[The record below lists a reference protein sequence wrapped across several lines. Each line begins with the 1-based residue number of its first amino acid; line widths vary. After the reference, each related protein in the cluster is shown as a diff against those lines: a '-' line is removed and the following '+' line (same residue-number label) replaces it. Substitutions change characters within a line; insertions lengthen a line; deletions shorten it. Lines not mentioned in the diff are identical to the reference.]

1 MSSFQRRSFQLDS
14 PYCIQTLFVVYR
26 RLDADKILETVKQ
39 LRNRIKERFPEAG
52 LGRVAEDLMVVA
64 GRAASQAEAVAKP
77 FLPFRIG
84 IAVLAMLFLVILGW
98 IIVHL
103 KISTQ
108 IDRFS
113 EFLQALD
120 AALNTVLLV
129 GAGIFSLFTL
139 EVRMKRNR
147 ALKLLHELRSL
158 THIVDMHQL
167 TKDPETIM
175 SRGISTASSPKRT
188 MTRFQLSRYLDYC
201 SEMSSLIGKIAALYV
216 QEYDD
221 PVVLSAVDQ
230 IEDLTTSLSRKT
242 WQKIMINNQLQ
253 EEPPS
258 TSASS
263 QKEFKLSD

>member
-1 MSSFQRRSFQLDS
+1 
-14 PYCIQTLFVVYR
+14 
-26 RLDADKILETVKQ
+26 
-39 LRNRIKERFPEAG
+39 
-52 LGRVAEDLMVVA
+52 MVVA
-64 GRAASQAEAVAKP
+64 ERAGSQAKIIARP

-84 IAVLAMLFLVILGW
+84 IAVLAVAFLIILGW

-120 AALNTVLLV
+120 AALNTVILV
-129 GAGIFSLFTL
+129 GAGVFSLFTL

-158 THIVDMHQL
+158 THVVDMHQL

-175 SRGISTASSPKRT
+175 SRGATTASSPKRN

-221 PVVLSAVDQ
+221 PVVLGAVDQ

-253 EEPPS
+253 EES
-258 TSASS
+258 SADSGTS
-263 QKEFKLSD
+263 QKNFNLSE

>member
-1 MSSFQRRSFQLDS
+1 MSFPLDRSRH
-14 PYCIQTLFVVYR
+14 IQTLFGVYR
-26 RLDADKILETVKQ
+26 RLDADKIVETVTQ
-39 LRNRIKERFPEAG
+39 LRNRIKERFPDAG
-52 LGRVAEDLMVVA
+52 LGRVAEDFLLVA
-64 GRAASQAEAVAKP
+64 KRSAAQAAAVARP

-84 IAVLAMLFLVILGW
+84 IAILALLFLVILAW

-175 SRGISTASSPKRT
+175 SRGASTASSPRRS

-253 EEPPS
+253 DEPTAGSTPS
-258 TSASS
+258 G
-263 QKEFKLSD
+263 KDFKFSE